1 MENRWFSD
9 AMTGV
14 GLAFLATVGIGLVAA
29 ADGAW
34 PLLGFV
40 LIALTA
46 PLALVFLVAGG
57 VRLGTK
63 P

>member
-1 MENRWFSD
+1 MENRWLSD

-14 GLAFLATVGIGLVAA
+14 GLAFLATVGFGLAA
-29 ADGAW
+29 ATDGAW
-34 PLLGFV
+34 PLLGFAMV
-40 LIALTA
+40 ALSA